1 MNEKFYR
8 WFYYSFVILLLSSSF
23 RLSAKETPIT
33 NVLLQERTVSGTVID
48 EKGEPVPS
56 VTVTVKNANI
66 GSSTD
71 LNGRFKIDVPMS
83 RDTLE
88 FSSTGFVNQL
98 VYVGAT
104 DSIEVTLVRVE
115 ESLEEV
121 VVVGFGTQKK
131 ISNVGAQSTVK
142 PEELKLPVRNLSNSL
157 LGRLGGVTGA
167 QRSGEPGN
175 DDSDIFIRGIATL
188 NPGLSRPLILV
199 DGVERMMNDIDPE
212 DIESFTI
219 LKDASATAVYGVR
232 GANGVIII
240 TTKRG
245 VQGKTKIKVRYNEG
259 VSTFTALPQL
269 VDGVSYMKY
278 ANEASLTRD
287 GGVQYSDAR
296 IQNTLEGKDPYL
308 FPNVDWVD
316 EIFNRYTSNRNV
328 NVSMS
333 GGGQFVTY
341 YFSTG
346 YFRDN
351 GILKSDDMAQY
362 NSNLYLNRY
371 NFTSNIQ
378 ANLTKTTLVELGV
391 QGNIKNRNLPG
402 IHSTEQIF
410 EQVMAM
416 PPIYHAVRYPD
427 GKLAQSSNN
436 SMLNP
441 YNSLTQNGYRTRW
454 SNQLFSNLR
463 VTQELD
469 FWIPG
474 LSATGMFSF
483 DANNLHA
490 NNRTKTPDTWIATGR
505 DNDDNLT
512 FDQTTFSSNQYLGFS
527 SSSSG
532 DRQFYVEGAI
542 NYARTF
548 DNHEVGAMALY
559 NQRDYIE
566 TGGNLITSLPYRSRG
581 IAARMNYSYDSRYL
595 AELNFG
601 YNGSENFAPNNRYGF
616 FPSVGLGW
624 VISEENF
631 FEPAESSIQFLKLRF
646 THGLVGNS
654 TIGGRRFAYIGTVNP
669 VMGYRFGLGDVDNVY
684 NGLEVGEYPVD
695 VTWETSTKTNAGLEL
710 RTFKNKLNFQIDF
723 FREWREGIFL
733 RRTSLP
739 SFLGILN
746 EPYGNVGI
754 VANKGFDASLDFNER
769 IGEVSIQLQG
779 NFSFSRNKIIEND
792 EPERKHDWMRETGR
806 RVGQRFGYTAL
817 GLFSS
822 EEEIQNSPTQ
832 TGDVRPGDIKF
843 KDMNGDGQIDQFDM
857 GPIGYGINTPPEIVY
872 GFGLTTS
879 YKGLSLGLF
888 FQGAANVDITMWGEG
903 FHPFLQGSERGSL
916 FQVVEDRWTP
926 ENPNPNAFFPRLQ
939 YGRLNDNYAT
949 NTWFLRDTDYL
960 RLKTL
965 QLSYELPKRWAER
978 FGVTNSRIF
987 FIGTNL
993 LTFSEFNLWDVELGA
1008 GKGTNYPN
1016 MSTYSLGFEF
1026 NF

>member
-23 RLSAKETPIT
+23 RLSAKEAPIT

-71 LNGRFKIDVPMS
+71 LNGRFKIDVPMN

-104 DSIEVTLVRVE
+104 DNIEVTLVRVE

-188 NPGLSRPLILV
+188 NQGLSRPLILV
-199 DGVERMMNDIDPE
+199 DGVERTMNDIDPE
-212 DIESFTI
+212 DIESFTV

-287 GGVQYSDAR
+287 GGIQYSDAR

-308 FPNVDWVD
+308 FPDVDWVD

-469 FWIPG
+469 FWVPG

-505 DNDDNLT
+505 DGNGDLT

-532 DRQFYVEGAI
+532 NRQFYVEGAI
-542 NYARTF
+542 NYANTF
-548 DNHEVGAMALY
+548 GKHEVGAMALY
-559 NQRDYIE
+559 NQRDFIE
-566 TGGNLITSLPYRSRG
+566 TGGDLITSLPYRSRG
-581 IAARMNYSYDSRYL
+581 IAARLNYSYDSRYL

-601 YNGSENFAPNNRYGF
+601 YNGSENFAPSKRYGF

-624 VISEENF
+624 VISEEKF

-669 VMGYRFGLGDVDNVY
+669 VTGYRFGLGDVDNVY

-710 RTFKNKLNFQIDF
+710 RTFKNKLNLQIDF

-739 SFLGILN
+739 SYLGILN

-769 IGEVSIQLQG
+769 IGEFSIQLQG

-792 EPERKHDWMRETGR
+792 EPERRYDWMRETGR

-843 KDMNGDGQIDQFDM
+843 KDMNGDGRIDQFDM

-872 GFGLTTS
+872 GFGLTTG

-916 FQVVEDRWTP
+916 FEVVEDRWTP

-949 NTWFLRDTDYL
+949 NTWFLRNTDYL

-965 QLSYELPKRWAER
+965 QLSYELPKKWTER
-978 FGVTNSRIF
+978 LGVTNSRIF

-993 LTFSEFNLWDVELGA
+993 LTFSEFNLWDVELGS